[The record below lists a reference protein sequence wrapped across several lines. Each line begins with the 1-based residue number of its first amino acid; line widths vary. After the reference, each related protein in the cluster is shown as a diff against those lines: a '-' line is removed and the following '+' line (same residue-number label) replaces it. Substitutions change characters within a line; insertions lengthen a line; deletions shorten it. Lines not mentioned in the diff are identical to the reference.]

1 MSAPPAWTR
10 RATRELRRLWRSL
23 RQATGDAAYEQYLE
37 HAPEGPRLTRQQFY
51 LDTLSRRYSH
61 PNRCC

>member
-1 MSAPPAWTR
+1 MSALPAWTR
-10 RATRELRRLWRSL
+10 RATRELRRLWRFL

-37 HAPEGPRLTRQQFY
+37 NAREGPWLTRQQFY
-51 LDTLSRRYSH
+51 LDMLNRRYSH